1 MSEPLRAAYRSIA
14 LVDGHL
20 RFELE
25 NNSDSAWGEAAG
37 VVAGYQIFDP
47 GTGVL
52 LVEGERAPLPAE
64 FPPGARALF
73 DLKLDLPEDSGSYRL
88 YASPLREHE
97 AWAYE
102 RGLPFIL
109 ADVRVTSGRDV
120 RVERLAVT
128 DLPSLARRRWLR
140 TVPRAFVQPFR
151 TVWRNRSLSSTL
163 VKRDILAR
171 SRGSFGGGLWTIL
184 NPLLLMLTYFFV
196 FGLVLKARF
205 NNDPSPAAFALYFLA
220 GMLPWLAFS
229 EAAGRAPTVLLEYRQ
244 LIKKLVFPIEIL
256 PVNLVFSGLVGEAFG
271 VSLFVLGFFL
281 IRHYLPWTIVYLPL
295 LLIPQLLF
303 TVGVCWFMAA
313 MGAFFRD
320 LAQVNGFLMTLWFF
334 VTPICYPEAQVPAG
348 ARTILAKNPIYI
360 LVRGYRAIF
369 LESRAPDWRSLAE
382 LTAAS
387 LLLAVLGHA
396 WFYKLRRSFVDVL

>member
-1 MSEPLRAAYRSIA
+1 MRAAYRFIA
-14 LVDGHL
+14 LEGGHL
-20 RFELE
+20 RFELQNTSGCAWNE
-25 NNSDSAWGEAAG
+25 SDGIA
-37 VVAGYQIFDP
+37 AGYQIFDP
-47 GTGVL
+47 NTGAL
-52 LVEGERAPLPAE
+52 LVEGERAPMPAE
-64 FPPGARALF
+64 FPPGARASF
-73 DLKLDLPEDSGSYRL
+73 DWMLDLPEDIGTYRL

-109 ADVRVTSGRDV
+109 ADLRVTEGRKV
-120 RVERLAVT
+120 SVERLAVT
-128 DLPSLARRRWLR
+128 DLARIARRRWLR
-140 TVPRAFVQPFR
+140 TVPRAFVQPFQ
-151 TVWRNRSLSSTL
+151 TVWRNRALSSTL

-205 NNDPSPAAFALYFLA
+205 NSDPSPAAFALYFLA

-271 VSLFVLGFFL
+271 VVLFAIGFLL
-281 IRHYLPWTIVYLPL
+281 IRHYLPWTIVYLPA

-303 TVGVCWFMAA
+303 TAGVCWFMSAL
-313 MGAFFRD
+313 GAFFRD

-334 VTPICYPEAQVPAG
+334 VTPICYPEAQVPGG
-348 ARTILAKNPIYI
+348 ARAILAKNPIYI

-382 LTAAS
+382 LTAVS